1 METKNANHCN
11 LEQEAAMGWGCRE
24 KRENTDV
31 ERKGMEVAAQNL
43 GQFGGACC
51 GSVVLNSRREKMYF
65 LLLLSRVN

>member
-1 METKNANHCN
+1 
-11 LEQEAAMGWGCRE
+11 MGWGCRE